1 MKKTYRVSF
10 EKNGVYQANNAI
22 AETIEDIRRH
32 YEDQGKNII
41 AIEEATAG
49 QIEEA
54 NRKGMPIVTIEHI
67 EEKENEEMEERTTRT
82 IEEIKEE
89 ITTYFENNEEEYNE
103 VIEELD
109 SYNGY
114 LGDDRYYN
122 MEDLDELYN
131 GTEPTEILTR
141 AFYGHDADSWEL
153 GRHEEK
159 IYQAFNPN
167 RDYFTYNGY
176 GNLISTDY
184 KDYTDKLDNYFI
196 DELIEY
202 AGNLYNIPEE
212 VQALIDE
219 IEEIEA

>member
-22 AETIEDIRRH
+22 AETT
-32 YEDQGKNII
+32 
-41 AIEEATAG
+41 EEATAG

-82 IEEIKEE
+82 IEKIKEE

-109 SYNGY
+109 SCNGY

>member
-1 MKKTYRVSF
+1 MGSLVLRRGPFQEINKKNQ
-10 EKNGVYQANNAI
+10 K
-22 AETIEDIRRH
+22 
-32 YEDQGKNII
+32 
-41 AIEEATAG
+41 
-49 QIEEA
+49 
-54 NRKGMPIVTIEHI
+54 VTIEHI

-114 LGDDRYYN
+114 LGDDRYYY
-122 MEDLDELYN
+122 MEDLDEFYRD
-131 GTEPTEILTR
+131 TEPTEILTR
-141 AFYGHDADSWEL
+141 AFYGHDADSWKI

-167 RDYFTYNGY
+167 RNYFTYNGY

-202 AGNLYNIPEE
+202 AGSLYNIPEE
-212 VQALIDE
+212 VQTLIDE